1 MFELFKIMG
10 TIGIN
15 NSEADS
21 ALESTEG
28 KAEKTSKSIGQRMQE
43 GLGKA
48 EKAIGTVG
56 KGMTKWVTGPI
67 VAASAGVF
75 GLMTK
80 TGDYADRVLD
90 LSDITGMST
99 DAIQEWSYVA
109 DIAGVSGEAVTSAV
123 TGLVRRLPQLESEG
137 GKANDAME
145 KLGLSYD
152 ELSKLSPDE
161 QVDALM
167 YSLSEMEDPLERN
180 AAGSALFGG
189 AWQDLAP
196 ILGMGADEMAK
207 TRDEAHEL
215 GTVMSNDALQDANA
229 FRQEMERLK
238 NEFMG
243 VFRELSTKFVPI
255 FQDHIAPL
263 LREVVIPAFM
273 DMADRIV
280 SLIEWF
286 NGLDGKLQHNIL
298 KWIGIAAAIGPIL
311 VILSKVIG
319 TIKGVVAVM
328 SVKIAIMGAVVL
340 AIAAL
345 VAGIVWLYNNNEQA
359 RAVIDRAWTAIR
371 NVITTVVQS
380 VVSFVKNLWGAFSS
394 WWSAHSDQIMQ
405 VATTAFKLILSV
417 IRSVMGTLVPFIK
430 GTWQIIQTVISSTM
444 QIIGNIISLILGVI
458 RGDWTQVWNSIK
470 NIVTTIMNAVR
481 SVISTVLSTIKSIFS
496 SNLNSVMS
504 TVSNIFTRI
513 RETIT
518 RTINGARDAVRNAIE
533 QMKGFFNFNWELPKI
548 KLPRF
553 SVSGSANPLNWLSDG
568 VPKINVE
575 WFAKGG
581 ILEGPTAFGMNGNSL
596 MVGGEAGR
604 EAVLPLNKKTLGG
617 IGAGIAKASGF
628 NLESIQNMLW
638 NILDELQSLGDRP
651 VIVNV
656 ELDGRVIARVTRDP
670 MDRELGKK
678 ERDKGQ
684 AKGRK
689 R

>member
-15 NSEADS
+15 NSEADN
-21 ALESTEG
+21 ALEATEG
-28 KAEKTSKSIGQRMQE
+28 KADKASKSIGQRMQD

-48 EKAIGTVG
+48 EKAIGAAG
-56 KGMTKWVTGPI
+56 AGMTKWVTGPI
-67 VAASAGVF
+67 VAATAGVF

-109 DIAGVSGEAVTSAV
+109 DIAGVSGETVTTAVA
-123 TGLVRRLPQLESEG
+123 GLVKRLPQLESEG
-137 GKANDAME
+137 GKASEGME
-145 KLGLSYD
+145 RLGLSYED
-152 ELSKLSPDE
+152 LSKLSPDE
-161 QVDALM
+161 QVDTLMNALAD
-167 YSLSEMEDPLERN
+167 MEDPVERN
-180 AAGSALFGG
+180 VIGSQLFGG

-196 ILGMGADEMAK
+196 ILGMGADEIAA
-207 TRDEAHEL
+207 TRDEAHAL
-215 GTVMSNDALQDANA
+215 GTVMGEEALHDANA

-273 DMADRIV
+273 EMADRIV

-286 NGLDGKLQHNIL
+286 NGLDGEMQHNIL

-311 VILSKVIG
+311 VVLSKVIG

-328 SVKIAIMGAVVL
+328 SVKIAIMGAVVV

-359 RAVIDRAWTAIR
+359 RAVIDRVWTAIR

-405 VATTAFKLILSV
+405 VATTAFELILSV

-470 NIVTTIMNAVR
+470 NIVTTIINAVR

-518 RTINGARDAVRNAIE
+518 RTINGARDAVRNAIDRI
-533 QMKGFFNFNWELPKI
+533 KGFFNFKWELPKI

-553 SVSGSANPLNWLSDG
+553 SVSGSANPLNWLKEG

-575 WFAKGG
+575 WFAQGG
-581 ILEGPTAFGMNGNSL
+581 ILNSPTVFGMNGDSL
-596 MVGGEAGR
+596 MAGGEAGR

-617 IGAGIAKASGF
+617 IGAGISATMDVSQRSLVSELRALREIVAEYLPEAASMKPILNNGQMVG
-628 NLESIQNMLW
+628 SMLPE
-638 NILDELQSLGDRP
+638 IDRQMG
-651 VIVNV
+651 NKTKRQRR
-656 ELDGRVIARVTRDP
+656 GR
-670 MDRELGKK
+670 
-678 ERDKGQ
+678 
-684 AKGRK
+684 
-689 R
+689 